1 MVKTVVF
8 VESLSSLFIAFRDGK
23 KAEKRTL
30 IGIPTLV
37 KEAVFRLHFTTKQ
50 A

>member
-8 VESLSSLFIAFRDGK
+8 VVSLLSLFIAFGDGK

-37 KEAVFRLHFTTKQ
+37 KEAVFGLHFTTK
-50 A
+50 

>member
-30 IGIPTLV
+30 IGNDLSQRGC
-37 KEAVFRLHFTTKQ
+37 F
-50 A
+50 